1 MHLKFFMTAFLFC
14 CATAAI
20 AEEPRDWKDLAGK
33 RTISAKAKEAVIQ
46 LERPDGKLI
55 ELKWDMLSKED
66 QEWVLEWLRSK
77 MRDDPAADPKAT
89 KALTPDE
96 ALLALRRAGVEVAN
110 GGTMVLLK
118 DDTISAKEIANIRF
132 LPKLNEIMIFSE
144 KPDDRLA
151 AIGELP
157 TLTKI
162 SIRRNLSNAG
172 LRLLSKYKNLTFI
185 YIDSEKV
192 TDAGLTHL
200 HSLKKLE
207 DLRLEHT
214 KVTKTAIEKLY
225 VELPKCVVKK
235 E

>member
-1 MHLKFFMTAFLFC
+1 MHPKFLTTAFLFC
-14 CATAAI
+14 GAAAAI

-33 RTISAKAKEAVIQ
+33 KTLSAKAKEAVIQ
-46 LERPDGKLI
+46 LERHDGKLI

-66 QEWVLEWLRSK
+66 QEWVLEWLKSK
-77 MRDDPAADPKAT
+77 MRDDPAEPKAT
-89 KALTPDE
+89 KALTPEE